1 MNNNDGNNNN
11 LKFFNSNVIPQQNQQ
26 TQMLNQM
33 NIGNNDTQPV
43 NQNNNNIVG
52 FNDNN
57 QNGGQFFNQNNQV
70 YNETSINDL
79 NVDGAYNR
87 MNIAPEYVNEKQVRE
102 NMEVPKKNTVPISKE
117 LKTVFIIA
125 LILLAFIIVMP
136 MLFDLI
142 SNLRF
147 H

>member
-1 MNNNDGNNNN
+1 MNNNEGNNDNS
-11 LKFFNSNVIPQQNQQ
+11 KFFNNNVIPQQNQQ
-26 TQMLNQM
+26 AQMLSQM
-33 NIGNNDTQPV
+33 NIGNNDMQPL
-43 NQNNNNIVG
+43 NQNNNILVNS
-52 FNDNN
+52 NNN
-57 QNGGQFFNQNNQV
+57 QSSSQFFNQTDQT

-87 MNIAPEYVNEKQVRE
+87 MNIAPDYVNDKQVRE
-102 NMEVPKKNTVPISKE
+102 NIEAPKKNTVPISKE

-125 LILLAFIIVMP
+125 LVLLAFIIVMP